1 MKEKVVVNTGIPKF
15 LPKFENPIYKAA
27 QSKKEE
33 LRNEILMRI
42 KTGDFKEGLYPLI
55 NNITLTKEEVYE
67 ILVCWK
73 KSNNQTLLFLYE
85 LLLITNDL
93 EQIKKADEYLKALRL
108 KEEGNLQLG

>member
-1 MKEKVVVNTGIPKF
+1 MISPED
-15 LPKFENPIYKAA
+15 Y
-27 QSKKEE
+27 
-33 LRNEILMRI
+33 
-42 KTGDFKEGLYPLI
+42 
-55 NNITLTKEEVYE
+55 EEVYE